1 MKVVF
6 IGSGNL
12 ATHLSLAMKG
22 AGIEVVQV
30 YSQTESHASLL
41 ANKLSCSYTTEP
53 EFIVV
58 DADVYIFSVKDS
70 ALLDLIHKI
79 PQNKGLWLHTAGSV
93 PMGVFEG
100 YNDRYGVLYPLQT
113 FSKNRDIDF
122 SIVPVFIESN
132 SAVDE
137 AYLLS
142 FAGKLTRQ
150 VISLSSEKRKHL
162 HLAAVWACNFTNH
175 MYLMASKILQEQ
187 SLSEAFL
194 LPLIDETAA
203 KVHQLSARE
212 AQTGPAIRY
221 DENIIEKHIEL
232 LSDPNMKEL
241 YRLISRNIHKESS
254 NE

>member
-12 ATHLSLAMKG
+12 ATHLSLAMNG
-22 AGIEVVQV
+22 AGVEVVQV

-53 EFIVV
+53 ELIVSN
-58 DADVYIFSVKDS
+58 ADIYIFSVKDS

-100 YNDRYGVLYPLQT
+100 FNDRYGVLYPLQT

-122 SIVPVFIESN
+122 SNVPVFIESN
-132 SAVDE
+132 SAGDE

-142 FAGKLTRQ
+142 FTGKLTRQ
-150 VISLSSEKRKHL
+150 VIPLSSEKRKYL

-187 SLSEAFL
+187 SLSESFL

>member
-22 AGIEVVQV
+22 AGVEVVQV

-41 ANKLSCSYTTEP
+41 ANKLSCSYTTKP
-53 EFIVV
+53 ESILV
-58 DADVYIFSVKDS
+58 DADIYIFSVKDS

-132 SAVDE
+132 SAGDE
-137 AYLLS
+137 AYLSS
-142 FAGKLTRQ
+142 FASKLTRQ
-150 VISLSSEKRKHL
+150 VIPLSSEKRKHL

-241 YRLISRNIHKESS
+241 YRLISRNIYKESS